1 MALAARLTDKQK
13 KRIIADYVELG
24 SYNAVAKKHHV
35 SDTTV
40 KRVVSADSET
50 KRKAEHKKAENT
62 ADILAHMERQK
73 DKVCGVLDKYLDAM
87 QDNEK
92 IGRANLRS
100 SPPPWGSSSTNTRR
114 PPRTGRSLKK
124 LDELLGQIGG
134 VV

>member
-1 MALAARLTDKQK
+1 MAARLTDKQK

-62 ADILAHMERQK
+62 ADVLAHMERQK

-87 QDNEK
+87 QDEGK
-92 IGRANLRS
+92 IGRANLLQLATAMGILIDKYTAAS
-100 SPPPWGSSSTNTRR
+100 GN
-114 PPRTGRSLKK
+114 GQSLKK

>member
-1 MALAARLTDKQK
+1 MAARLTDKQK
-13 KRIIADYVELG
+13 KRIIADYIERG

-62 ADILAHMERQK
+62 ADVLAHMERQK

-87 QDNEK
+87 QDEGK
-92 IGRANLRS
+92 IGRANLLQLATAMGILIDKYTAAS
-100 SPPPWGSSSTNTRR
+100 GN
-114 PPRTGRSLKK
+114 GQSLKK

>member
-1 MALAARLTDKQK
+1 MAARLTDKQK

-87 QDNEK
+87 QDEGK
-92 IGRANLRS
+92 IGRANLLQLATAMGILIDKYTAAS
-100 SPPPWGSSSTNTRR
+100 GN
-114 PPRTGRSLKK
+114 GQSLKK

>member
-1 MALAARLTDKQK
+1 MAARLTDKQK

-35 SDTTV
+35 SDATV

-62 ADILAHMERQK
+62 ADVLAHMERQK

-87 QDNEK
+87 QDEGK
-92 IGRANLRS
+92 IGRANLLQLATAMGILIDKYTAAS
-100 SPPPWGSSSTNTRR
+100 GN
-114 PPRTGRSLKK
+114 GQSLKK